1 MASKNITIKDIAK
14 LAQCSHATV
23 SRVLSGSDYP
33 VSKELRD
40 RVVRIARDNNYM
52 PNQFGR
58 LLKQQYSS
66 DIGVI
71 IPNYHNPYY
80 TTIISIIEEQL
91 ENTDAGL
98 LIVSTQRNR
107 RKERLVMEQLLSKR
121 VHAVVV
127 IDGLSNKG
135 VYQIAIDKGTKL
147 ILMNDGADM
156 HESVYR
162 VNIDNEYSGELAAS
176 HLLDLGHR
184 CFALISSTGQDDD
197 YSCRQFAAG
206 VCAAMARRGIDFT
219 PDCIF
224 SLGAEE
230 RARSL
235 NGIDIGRALAMRA
248 IKSRPETTA
257 IIASNDLL
265 ALGALAFLREAGYR
279 VPQDISIIGRD
290 DIVIAQISVPALTT
304 IHEPYTESGIIIA
317 SILSNNMPE
326 SECDVSRVLRSR
338 IVVRGT
344 TGKLKQQFI

>member
-1 MASKNITIKDIAK
+1 
-14 LAQCSHATV
+14 
-23 SRVLSGSDYP
+23 
-33 VSKELRD
+33 
-40 RVVRIARDNNYM
+40 
-52 PNQFGR
+52 
-58 LLKQQYSS
+58 
-66 DIGVI
+66 
-71 IPNYHNPYY
+71 
-80 TTIISIIEEQL
+80 
-91 ENTDAGL
+91 
-98 LIVSTQRNR
+98 
-107 RKERLVMEQLLSKR
+107 MEQLLSKR

-135 VYQIAIDKGTKL
+135 VYQVAVDKGTKL

-176 HLLDLGHR
+176 LLDLGHR
-184 CFALISSTGQDDD
+184 AYLISSTGQDDD
-197 YSCRQFAAG
+197 YSRRQFAAG
-206 VCAAMARRGIDFT
+206 VCAMARRGIDLLRTVSFAG
-219 PDCIF
+219 CRR
-224 SLGAEE
+224 G
-230 RARSL
+230 ARSM
-235 NGIDIGRALAMRA
+235 ALILAVHWLCV
-248 IKSRPETTA
+248 IKPAETTA

-279 VPQDISIIGRD
+279 VPQDISVIGRD